1 MFFIIGL
8 TSGRKDLGAIS
19 MNICSRCGS
28 YGRLEFFMTFTQL
41 LLFFIPCFKWNKKYY
56 ARSSCCQT
64 IFEIDPELG
73 RCLERGEEITL
84 TPGDLHSTDNRSFEY
99 MPPEY
104 ICDHCG
110 YRTREDFTYCPKCGN
125 LLRRSQEG

>member
-1 MFFIIGL
+1 MFFMIGL
-8 TSGRKDLGAIS
+8 TSGRKDLGTIP
-19 MNICSRCGS
+19 MTICSQCGS
-28 YGRLEFFMTFTQL
+28 YGRLEVFMTFTQL

-64 IFEIDPELG
+64 IFEINPETG
-73 RCLERGEEITL
+73 RHLERGEEIIL
-84 TPGDLHSTDNRSFEY
+84 TPEDLYPTQNRAYDY

-110 YRTREDFTYCPKCGN
+110 YHTREDFRYCPKCGN
-125 LLRRSQEG
+125 QLRRN